1 MPGVTSFSAQN
12 LTPVHQWH
20 PEIQQH
26 QRNMINSPHFV
37 ESVQAVLCCMKG
49 RCCMKLRMLLAA
61 IITAGLL
68 SGVPCV
74 HADEHHGIG
83 DYELKMV

>member
-1 MPGVTSFSAQN
+1 
-12 LTPVHQWH
+12 
-20 PEIQQH
+20 
-26 QRNMINSPHFV
+26 
-37 ESVQAVLCCMKG
+37 
-49 RCCMKLRMLLAA
+49 MKLRMLLAA